1 MPMDELT
8 LVGKIAV
15 WALPVIFAITVHEVA
30 HGWVA
35 NKLGDP
41 TAKSLGRLTLNPV
54 SHVDPVGTLLVPG
67 ILLALGGFMFGWA
80 KPVPVNWRNL
90 KHPKQD
96 MVYVALA
103 GPLANLVMAL
113 LWAGAIKVG
122 FILMANGEAETIG
135 QPLIYMGFAGVMINV
150 VLMTLNLLPIL
161 PLDGGRVLAGLLPNA
176 LSLQYAKLERFGFPI
191 LVIIIMM
198 GWLSSILGPPVMYI
212 QNEIFSVIGIL
223 GEK

>member
-1 MPMDELT
+1 MPIDELT
-8 LVGKIAV
+8 LIGKISV

-35 NKLGDP
+35 HKLGDS
-41 TAKSLGRLTLNPV
+41 TAKHLGRLTLNPV

-67 ILLALGGFMFGWA
+67 VLLALGGFMFGWA

-90 KHPKQD
+90 KRPKQD
-96 MVYVALA
+96 MIYVALA
-103 GPLANLVMAL
+103 GPIANLLMAL
-113 LWAGAIKVG
+113 GWGIAIK
-122 FILMANGEAETIG
+122 IG
-135 QPLIYMGFAGVMINV
+135 AVLSGQFELEEIGTPLIYMGFAGVMINV

-161 PLDGGRVLAGLLPNA
+161 PLDGGRVLAGLLPIN
-176 LSLQYAKLERFGFPI
+176 LSVLYSKSERFGFPI

-212 QNEIFSVIGIL
+212 QQEIFSFVGIL